1 MQPFW
6 LVWSRFFSP
15 CVFPL
20 VPAYLAQLTGT
31 DVKGGAVNANRGLII
46 SRSVGFITGFTIIF
60 LLLGLSASAIGT
72 WFALYGTLIERIGG
86 IIIILFGLQMS
97 GLISLQSLITERRIF
112 KRGPKKVSSF
122 SGSVGFGLV
131 FAAGWTPCIGLILGS
146 ILYMASQ
153 EETMFSGV
161 GLLLVYSIGLGVPFL
176 LVSLIFSQSL
186 NKLSGLNRYLPMIQ
200 KTSGVIM
207 ILLGL
212 ALFTGLFSTVSAYF
226 GSFVPDWL

>member
-1 MQPFW
+1 M
-6 LVWSRFFSP
+6 VTFFSP

-112 KRGPKKVSSF
+112 KRGPKKSLEFFWF
-122 SGSVGFGLV
+122 SRLWARIRSRLD
-131 FAAGWTPCIGLILGS
+131 A
-146 ILYMASQ
+146 LYRINSR
-153 EETMFSGV
+153 FDI
-161 GLLLVYSIGLGVPFL
+161 VYGKPRRNDV
-176 LVSLIFSQSL
+176 
-186 NKLSGLNRYLPMIQ
+186 
-200 KTSGVIM
+200 
-207 ILLGL
+207 
-212 ALFTGLFSTVSAYF
+212 
-226 GSFVPDWL
+226 